1 MINRLVIGVENQ
13 NLEKEINDSSEIGT
27 NIKLYLDSLRNIPL
41 LTQEEECEL
50 MKKIEKGDK
59 QARQDMITHNL
70 RLVVSIAKKY
80 QTQMELL
87 DLIQEGNIG
96 LMKALDKFDYTKEYK
111 FSTYATWWIRQSIS
125 RAIADKK
132 RTVRLPVHV
141 VDKLSRIKR
150 ELAKYES
157 KYGKAPSRKEL
168 AEITGYDQELL
179 DTYYLLNTDTVSL
192 DMPSKPSE
200 MGEEMDPIGEII
212 EDKTIAGV
220 EDSAINNML
229 NEEIMA
235 ILPKILKPV
244 EVEVIQKRFG
254 FNGETRM
261 TLEEIGQQRGVT
273 RERIRQIEAT
283 AIAKLKASRKTKDLK
298 EYLSAI

>member
-1 MINRLVIGVENQ
+1 M
-13 NLEKEINDSSEIGT
+13 EKEINDSSEIGT

-157 KYGKAPSRKEL
+157 KYGKTPSRKEL

-212 EDKTIAGV
+212 EDKSTAGV
-220 EDSAINNML
+220 EDSVINNML

-244 EVEVIQKRFG
+244 EVEAIQKRFG

-273 RERIRQIEAT
+273 RERIRQIEAM

>member
-1 MINRLVIGVENQ
+1 MIGVENQ
-13 NLEKEINDSSEIGT
+13 NLEKEIKDSSEIGT
-27 NIKLYLDSLRNIPL
+27 NIKLYLDSIRNIPL

-273 RERIRQIEAT
+273 RERIRQIETT

>member
-1 MINRLVIGVENQ
+1 MENQ
-13 NLEKEINDSSEIGT
+13 NLEKEIKDSSEIGT
-27 NIKLYLDSLRNIPL
+27 NIKLYLDSLLNIPL

-157 KYGKAPSRKEL
+157 KYGKTPSRKEL

-212 EDKTIAGV
+212 EDKSTAGV
-220 EDSAINNML
+220 EDSVINNML

-244 EVEVIQKRFG
+244 EVEVIQKHFG

-273 RERIRQIEAT
+273 RERIRQIEAM

>member
-1 MINRLVIGVENQ
+1 MISVDNQ

-179 DTYYLLNTDTVSL
+179 DTYYQLNTDTVSL

-200 MGEEMDPIGEII
+200 MGKEMDPIGEII
-212 EDKTIAGV
+212 EDKSTAGV
-220 EDSAINNML
+220 EDSVINNML

-273 RERIRQIEAT
+273 RERIRQIEAM

>member
-1 MINRLVIGVENQ
+1 MENQ
-13 NLEKEINDSSEIGT
+13 NLENEIKDSSEIGT
-27 NIKLYLDSLRNIPL
+27 NIKLYLDSIRNIPL

-59 QARQDMITHNL
+59 QARQDMIIHNL

-157 KYGKAPSRKEL
+157 KYGKTPSRKEL

-179 DTYYLLNTDTVSL
+179 DTYYQLNTDTVSL

-212 EDKTIAGV
+212 EDKSTAGV
-220 EDSAINNML
+220 EDSVINNML

-273 RERIRQIEAT
+273 RERIRQIEAM

-298 EYLSAI
+298 EYLSAM

>member
-1 MINRLVIGVENQ
+1 MENQ
-13 NLEKEINDSSEIGT
+13 NLEKEIKDSSEIGT

-157 KYGKAPSRKEL
+157 KYGKTPSRKEL

-200 MGEEMDPIGEII
+200 MGDEMDPIGEII
-212 EDKTIAGV
+212 EDKSTAGV
-220 EDSAINNML
+220 EDSVINNML

-273 RERIRQIEAT
+273 RERIRQIEAK

>member
-1 MINRLVIGVENQ
+1 MENQ

-179 DTYYLLNTDTVSL
+179 DTYDQVNTDTVSL

-200 MGEEMDPIGEII
+200 MGKEMDPIGEII
-212 EDKTIAGV
+212 EDKSTAGV
-220 EDSAINNML
+220 EDSVINNML

-273 RERIRQIEAT
+273 RERIRQIEAM

>member
-1 MINRLVIGVENQ
+1 M
-13 NLEKEINDSSEIGT
+13 
-27 NIKLYLDSLRNIPL
+27 
-41 LTQEEECEL
+41 
-50 MKKIEKGDK
+50 
-59 QARQDMITHNL
+59 
-70 RLVVSIAKKY
+70 
-80 QTQMELL
+80 
-87 DLIQEGNIG
+87 IQEGNIG

-157 KYGKAPSRKEL
+157 KYGKTPSRKEL

-273 RERIRQIEAT
+273 RERIRQIEAM

>member
-1 MINRLVIGVENQ
+1 MENQ

-273 RERIRQIEAT
+273 RERIRQIEAM

>member
-1 MINRLVIGVENQ
+1 M
-13 NLEKEINDSSEIGT
+13 EKEINDSSEIGT

-179 DTYYLLNTDTVSL
+179 DTYYQLNTDTVSL

-200 MGEEMDPIGEII
+200 MGKEMDPIGEII
-212 EDKTIAGV
+212 EDKSTAGV
-220 EDSAINNML
+220 EDSVINNML

-235 ILPKILKPV
+235 ILPKILTPV

-273 RERIRQIEAT
+273 RERIRQIEAM

>member
-1 MINRLVIGVENQ
+1 MENQ

-27 NIKLYLDSLRNIPL
+27 NIKLYLDSIRNIPL

>member
-1 MINRLVIGVENQ
+1 MIGVENQ
-13 NLEKEINDSSEIGT
+13 NLGKEINDSSEIGT
-27 NIKLYLDSLRNIPL
+27 NIKLYLDSIRNIPL

-59 QARQDMITHNL
+59 QARQDMIIHNL

-157 KYGKAPSRKEL
+157 KYGKTPSRKEL

-200 MGEEMDPIGEII
+200 MGKEMDPIGEII
-212 EDKTIAGV
+212 EDKSTAGV
-220 EDSAINNML
+220 EDSVINNML

-273 RERIRQIEAT
+273 RERIRQIEAM

>member
-1 MINRLVIGVENQ
+1 MENQ
-13 NLEKEINDSSEIGT
+13 NLEKEIKDSSEIGT
-27 NIKLYLDSLRNIPL
+27 NIKLYLDSIRNIPL

-157 KYGKAPSRKEL
+157 KYGKTPSRKEL

-179 DTYYLLNTDTVSL
+179 DTYYQLNTDTVSL

-200 MGEEMDPIGEII
+200 MGKEMDPIGEII
-212 EDKTIAGV
+212 EDKSTAGV
-220 EDSAINNML
+220 EDSVINNML

-273 RERIRQIEAT
+273 RERIRQIEAM

>member
-1 MINRLVIGVENQ
+1 MENQ
-13 NLEKEINDSSEIGT
+13 NLENEIKDSSEIGT
-27 NIKLYLDSLRNIPL
+27 NIKLYLDSIRNIPL

-59 QARQDMITHNL
+59 QARQDMIIHNL

-157 KYGKAPSRKEL
+157 KYGKTPSRKEL

-200 MGEEMDPIGEII
+200 MGKEMDPIGEII

-235 ILPKILKPV
+235 ILPKVLKPV

-273 RERIRQIEAT
+273 RERIRQIEAM

>member
-1 MINRLVIGVENQ
+1 M
-13 NLEKEINDSSEIGT
+13 EKEINDSSEIGT

-157 KYGKAPSRKEL
+157 KYGKTPSRKEL

-235 ILPKILKPV
+235 ILPKVLKPV

-273 RERIRQIEAT
+273 RERIRQIEAM

>member
-1 MINRLVIGVENQ
+1 MIGVENQ

-157 KYGKAPSRKEL
+157 KYGKTPSRKEL

-273 RERIRQIEAT
+273 RERIRQIEAM

>member
-1 MINRLVIGVENQ
+1 M
-13 NLEKEINDSSEIGT
+13 EKEIKDSSEIGT

-179 DTYYLLNTDTVSL
+179 DTYYQLNTDTVSL

-212 EDKTIAGV
+212 EDKSTAGV
-220 EDSAINNML
+220 EDSVINNML

-273 RERIRQIEAT
+273 RERIRQIEAM

>member
-1 MINRLVIGVENQ
+1 MENQ

-212 EDKTIAGV
+212 EDKTSAGV

>member
-1 MINRLVIGVENQ
+1 MENQ
-13 NLEKEINDSSEIGT
+13 NLEKEIKDSSEIGT

-157 KYGKAPSRKEL
+157 KYGKTPSRKEL

-212 EDKTIAGV
+212 EDKSTAGV
-220 EDSAINNML
+220 EDSVINNML

-244 EVEVIQKRFG
+244 EVEVIQKHFG

-273 RERIRQIEAT
+273 RERIRQIEAM

>member
-1 MINRLVIGVENQ
+1 MIGVENQ

-179 DTYYLLNTDTVSL
+179 DTYYQLNTDTVSL

-212 EDKTIAGV
+212 EDKSTAGV
-220 EDSAINNML
+220 EDSVINNML

-273 RERIRQIEAT
+273 RERIRQIEAM

>member
-1 MINRLVIGVENQ
+1 MENQ

-179 DTYYLLNTDTVSL
+179 DTHYQLNTDTVSL

-212 EDKTIAGV
+212 EDKSTAGV
-220 EDSAINNML
+220 EDSVINNML

-273 RERIRQIEAT
+273 RERIRQIEAM

>member
-1 MINRLVIGVENQ
+1 MISVDNQ

-157 KYGKAPSRKEL
+157 KYGKTPSRKEL

-235 ILPKILKPV
+235 ILPKVLKPV

-273 RERIRQIEAT
+273 RERIRQIEAM

>member
-1 MINRLVIGVENQ
+1 MISVDNQ

-212 EDKTIAGV
+212 EDKSTAGV
-220 EDSAINNML
+220 EDSVINNML

-273 RERIRQIEAT
+273 RERIRQIEAM

>member
-1 MINRLVIGVENQ
+1 MENQ

-111 FSTYATWWIRQSIS
+111 FSTYAKWWIRQSIS

-273 RERIRQIEAT
+273 RERIRQIEAM

-298 EYLSAI
+298 EYLSAM

>member
-1 MINRLVIGVENQ
+1 MENQ

-41 LTQEEECEL
+41 LTQEEEREL

-96 LMKALDKFDYTKEYK
+96 SMKALDKFDYTKEYK

-157 KYGKAPSRKEL
+157 KYGKTPSRKEL

-273 RERIRQIEAT
+273 RERIRQIEAM

>member
-1 MINRLVIGVENQ
+1 MENQ

-27 NIKLYLDSLRNIPL
+27 NIKLYLDSIRNIPL

-157 KYGKAPSRKEL
+157 KYGKTPSRKEL

-273 RERIRQIEAT
+273 RERIRQIEAM

>member
-1 MINRLVIGVENQ
+1 MISVDNQ

-96 LMKALDKFDYTKEYK
+96 LMKAIDKFDYTKEYK

-141 VDKLSRIKR
+141 VDQLNRIKR
-150 ELAKYES
+150 ELTKYES
-157 KYGKAPSRKEL
+157 KYGRAPSRKEL

-200 MGEEMDPIGEII
+200 MGKEMDPIGEII
-212 EDKTIAGV
+212 EDKSTAGV
-220 EDSAINNML
+220 EDSVINNML

-273 RERIRQIEAT
+273 RERIRQIEAM

>member
-1 MINRLVIGVENQ
+1 M
-13 NLEKEINDSSEIGT
+13 EKEINDSSEIGT

-157 KYGKAPSRKEL
+157 KYGKTPSRKEL

-200 MGEEMDPIGEII
+200 MGKEMDPIGEII
-212 EDKTIAGV
+212 EDKSTAGV
-220 EDSAINNML
+220 EDSVINNML

-273 RERIRQIEAT
+273 RERIRQIEAM

-298 EYLSAI
+298 EYLSAM

>member
-1 MINRLVIGVENQ
+1 MENQ

-96 LMKALDKFDYTKEYK
+96 LMKALDKFDYKKEYK
-111 FSTYATWWIRQSIS
+111 FSTYAKWWIRQSIS

-273 RERIRQIEAT
+273 RERIRQIEAM

-298 EYLSAI
+298 EYLSAM

>member
-1 MINRLVIGVENQ
+1 VENQ

-150 ELAKYES
+150 ELEKYES

-179 DTYYLLNTDTVSL
+179 DTYYQLNTDTVSL

-273 RERIRQIEAT
+273 RERIRQIEAM

-298 EYLSAI
+298 EYLSAM

>member
-1 MINRLVIGVENQ
+1 M
-13 NLEKEINDSSEIGT
+13 EKEINDSSEIGT

-96 LMKALDKFDYTKEYK
+96 LMKAIDKFDYTKEYK

-179 DTYYLLNTDTVSL
+179 DTYYQLNTDTVSL

-212 EDKTIAGV
+212 EDKSTAGV
-220 EDSAINNML
+220 EDSVINNML

-273 RERIRQIEAT
+273 RERIRQIEAM

>member
-1 MINRLVIGVENQ
+1 MISVDNQ
-13 NLEKEINDSSEIGT
+13 NLEKEIKDSSEIGT
-27 NIKLYLDSLRNIPL
+27 NIKLYLDSIRNIPL

-59 QARQDMITHNL
+59 QARQDMIIHNL

-157 KYGKAPSRKEL
+157 KYGKTPSRKEL

-200 MGEEMDPIGEII
+200 MGKEMDPIGEII
-212 EDKTIAGV
+212 EDKSTAGV
-220 EDSAINNML
+220 EDSVINNML

-273 RERIRQIEAT
+273 RERIRQIEAM

>member
-1 MINRLVIGVENQ
+1 M
-13 NLEKEINDSSEIGT
+13 EKEIKDSSEIGT

-157 KYGKAPSRKEL
+157 KYGKTPSRKEL

-212 EDKTIAGV
+212 EDKSTAGV
-220 EDSAINNML
+220 EDSVINNML

-273 RERIRQIEAT
+273 RERIRQIEAM

>member
-1 MINRLVIGVENQ
+1 MENQ

-179 DTYYLLNTDTVSL
+179 DTYYQLNTDTVSL

-200 MGEEMDPIGEII
+200 MGKEMDPIGEII
-212 EDKTIAGV
+212 EDKSTAGV
-220 EDSAINNML
+220 EDSVINNML

-273 RERIRQIEAT
+273 RERIRQIEAM

>member
-1 MINRLVIGVENQ
+1 MENQ
-13 NLEKEINDSSEIGT
+13 NLEKEIKDSSEIGT
-27 NIKLYLDSLRNIPL
+27 NIKLYLDSIRNIPL

-157 KYGKAPSRKEL
+157 KYGKTPSRKEL

-200 MGEEMDPIGEII
+200 MGKEMDPIGEII
-212 EDKTIAGV
+212 EDKSTAGV
-220 EDSAINNML
+220 EDSVINNML

-273 RERIRQIEAT
+273 RERIRQIEAM

>member
-1 MINRLVIGVENQ
+1 M
-13 NLEKEINDSSEIGT
+13 EKEINDSSEIGT

-179 DTYYLLNTDTVSL
+179 DTYYQLNTDTVSL

-212 EDKTIAGV
+212 EDKSTAGV
-220 EDSAINNML
+220 EDSVINNML

-273 RERIRQIEAT
+273 RERIRQIEAM

-298 EYLSAI
+298 EYLSAM

>member
-1 MINRLVIGVENQ
+1 M
-13 NLEKEINDSSEIGT
+13 EKEINDSSEIGT

-168 AEITGYDQELL
+168 AEITGYDQEP
-179 DTYYLLNTDTVSL
+179 VSYTHL
-192 DMPSKPSE
+192 R
-200 MGEEMDPIGEII
+200 
-212 EDKTIAGV
+212 AH
-220 EDSAINNML
+220 
-229 NEEIMA
+229 
-235 ILPKILKPV
+235 
-244 EVEVIQKRFG
+244 
-254 FNGETRM
+254 ET
-261 TLEEIGQQRGVT
+261 
-273 RERIRQIEAT
+273 
-283 AIAKLKASRKTKDLK
+283 
-298 EYLSAI
+298 

>member
-1 MINRLVIGVENQ
+1 M
-13 NLEKEINDSSEIGT
+13 EKEINDSSEIGT

-179 DTYYLLNTDTVSL
+179 DTYYQLNTDTVSL

-200 MGEEMDPIGEII
+200 MGKEMDPIGEII
-212 EDKTIAGV
+212 EDKSTAGV
-220 EDSAINNML
+220 EDSVINNML

-273 RERIRQIEAT
+273 RERIRQIEAM

>member
-1 MINRLVIGVENQ
+1 M
-13 NLEKEINDSSEIGT
+13 EKEINDSSEIGT

-157 KYGKAPSRKEL
+157 KYGKTPSRKEL

-179 DTYYLLNTDTVSL
+179 DTYYLLNTDMVSL

-200 MGEEMDPIGEII
+200 MGKEMDPIGEII
-212 EDKTIAGV
+212 EDKSTAGV
-220 EDSAINNML
+220 EDSVINNML

-273 RERIRQIEAT
+273 RERIRQIEAM